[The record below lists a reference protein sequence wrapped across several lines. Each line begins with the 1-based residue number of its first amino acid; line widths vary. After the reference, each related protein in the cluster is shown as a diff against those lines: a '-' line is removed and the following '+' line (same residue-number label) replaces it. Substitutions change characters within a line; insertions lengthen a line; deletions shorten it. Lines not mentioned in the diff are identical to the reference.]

1 MGMIRTS
8 GVGVA
13 LLLLA
18 ACGTPAPTATTPVT
32 TATFTTS
39 TPPATTDT
47 TATFTTSTPPATT
60 TTDGSQ
66 KALLAVDAKY
76 GQCIDKAG
84 YARNLGEAE
93 VFGDVAAVRYGKLG
107 NPDIRLVF
115 NATARGTG
123 VEPANPATVKAMT
136 AAGC

>member
-1 MGMIRTS
+1 
-8 GVGVA
+8 
-13 LLLLA
+13 
-18 ACGTPAPTATTPVT
+18 VT